1 MGTEQHK
8 REGRLERALREHL
21 TAHPDETF
29 STDDLCGVC
38 YRAPV
43 ARKHRV
49 AVLRAMDKVMAGKPD
64 WRSTWSRNVRGNM
77 LVFFNAA
84 SVPSTAKAKVKW
96 SDHNWWP
103 HEVPRWDESER
114 LTEAER
120 QVAEHTIMRDGTP
133 EERERLIQRREA
145 ERSLSAAK
153 ISLATAVAKNPM
165 GVLLNSSRVASGNM
179 KELADKARAL
189 MIENDPDAI
198 REGLAEIAAA
208 LDGMAREAEDP
219 MARVQ
224 EMLA

>member
-1 MGTEQHK
+1 
-8 REGRLERALREHL
+8 
-21 TAHPDETF
+21 
-29 STDDLCGVC
+29 V
-38 YRAPV
+38 V
-43 ARKHRV
+43 
-49 AVLRAMDKVMAGKPD
+49 
-64 WRSTWSRNVRGNM
+64 
-77 LVFFNAA
+77 
-84 SVPSTAKAKVKW
+84 
-96 SDHNWWP
+96 
-103 HEVPRWDESER
+103 
-114 LTEAER
+114 
-120 QVAEHTIMRDGTP
+120 
-133 EERERLIQRREA
+133 RERLIQRREA